1 LWEVAGRLPKS
12 ARKALG
18 ALKLIR
24 VDDWDRAFRAV
35 GLGNAVRL
43 PGDKLYKLAA
53 LAEVDSPSAFYER
66 LRSHWVDP
74 EEVLVGGFGPQTPP
88 DADRFDG
95 SFAAQM
101 MLYDLI
107 EYLPDDILT
116 KVDRASMSVSLEARV
131 PLLDHEI
138 VEFAWR
144 LPMSWKIRGRTQ
156 KWILRRVLARL
167 VPPDLFERPKTGF
180 GVPVGQWL
188 RGPLEDWASDL
199 LNERVLKSDGIF
211 DPQVVS
217 ATWKAHQAG
226 RGNHEHQ
233 LWAVL
238 MFQSWWQANREFI
251 EA

>member
-1 LWEVAGRLPKS
+1 LRIE
-12 ARKALG
+12 
-18 ALKLIR
+18 
-24 VDDWDRAFRAV
+24 DWDRAFRAI
-35 GLGNAVRL
+35 GLGDAVRL
-43 PGDKLYKLAA
+43 PGDKLYKVATLADVQTPQ
-53 LAEVDSPSAFYER
+53 EFYER
-66 LRSHWVDP
+66 LRSHWVEP
-74 EEVLVGGFGPQTPP
+74 ARVMAG
-88 DADRFDG
+88 DG
-95 SFAAQM
+95 SSGAPPTTEGFDAPFAEQM